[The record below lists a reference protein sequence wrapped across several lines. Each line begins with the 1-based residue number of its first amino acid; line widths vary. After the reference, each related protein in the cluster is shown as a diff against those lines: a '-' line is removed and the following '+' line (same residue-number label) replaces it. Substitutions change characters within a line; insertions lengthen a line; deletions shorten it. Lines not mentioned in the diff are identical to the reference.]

1 MSLHMHMHMHMHVH
15 MSPQLKHS
23 SRNTRALFRI
33 PSYPRGRGV
42 VECSAVL
49 RVTLRATLSPP
60 VLQAR
65 QQRAPLRHP
74 SSKERLQAAVG
85 RLSDPP
91 PPARDSVGF
100 LKEHLGFGGLVVS
113 DLGGVDQLRG
123 GSLTR
128 FAAAINAGV
137 DMVMLPGAL
146 RLLAPIA
153 SQLRQQ

>member
-1 MSLHMHMHMHMHVH
+1 M
-15 MSPQLKHS
+15 
-23 SRNTRALFRI
+23 
-33 PSYPRGRGV
+33 
-42 VECSAVL
+42 
-49 RVTLRATLSPP
+49 
-60 VLQAR
+60 
-65 QQRAPLRHP
+65 
-74 SSKERLQAAVG
+74 G

-153 SQLRQQ
+153 SQPEVAVAVSQPRLAREEPGWCRD